1 MSTQQTTIESNSHF
15 VWPNGRTVPLSAAAL
30 WAVVAVAWSVA
41 RVLERTRAWEG
52 SPSSAFMVGYVALI
66 GAGILT
72 LIHVLAATGGSTRS
86 TKTKAGIAVIGV
98 GLAVSVAIG
107 WALPIWAAVY
117 GVGML
122 LVSAGG
128 RLPVVGWLMGG
139 SFVGATAMLFVLT
152 ALKVGT
158 PDSYGDYPVAWTTA
172 TLVATLGASLAML
185 IASRIRRQEQ

>member
-86 TKTKAGIAVIGV
+86 TKTKAGIALIGV

-107 WALPIWAAVY
+107 WALPDLGRGVWGGHAV
-117 GVGML
+117 GVGRRTTT
-122 LVSAGG
+122 GG
-128 RLPVVGWLMGG
+128 RGVDGRFIPWGDCD
-139 SFVGATAMLFVLT
+139 
-152 ALKVGT
+152 ALCAHRTEGRNA
-158 PDSYGDYPVAWTTA
+158 GQ
-172 TLVATLGASLAML
+172 L
-185 IASRIRRQEQ
+185 RRLSGRLDDRHSGCDPWSVPRDAYRVTN